1 MNPFEEDITNPECD
15 GVYYQTPEELKVK
28 HNPEPDV
35 VHDDSLPSD
44 EEDEK
49 EKEDHHEDDDDEGEE
64 KKEDD
69 DKEKEDKDHDDD
81 DDEHHDE
88 HHDDH
93 DHHEHEEHE
102 HHEHEEHE
110 HHHDHH
116 HDDCHHHDG
125 HHFGHDMSP
134 IEAIR
139 RIKSDPATVSITK
152 LNGKYYIDHNDLR
165 CYMDACGEANYECA
179 LKNIIAANN
188 DGELSSDNVGI
199 VMGESDLLKLDPE
212 TKLAMESSDVN
223 FEVYDN

>member
-49 EKEDHHEDDDDEGEE
+49 EKEDHHEDDDEGEE

-69 DKEKEDKDHDDD
+69 DKEKEDKDHDD
-81 DDEHHDE
+81 EHHDE

-93 DHHEHEEHE
+93 GHHEHEEHE

-110 HHHDHH
+110 HHHDHHH